1 MKNLLMVILSVTLS
15 AGVLAG
21 HHEAGETKKGV
32 IIGTVFSDDG
42 TPNELVAGNTDKQQI
57 WVDYIQA
64 HNDRD
69 LEKIAEIN
77 ADDWEG
83 YVPDGAVI
91 KGNAAHIEW
100 LKEWFGSSDNP
111 KWQVR
116 WMIANDGADDEGA
129 VETWLTTGN
138 DITFNDSDGNEVT
151 EHHVH
156 DVQFV
161 GNEIRRVNVYS
172 RLSAKE

>member
-1 MKNLLMVILSVTLS
+1 MRTLLIAASSIILS

-21 HHEAGETKKGV
+21 HHESGEMKNSV
-32 IIGTVFSDDG
+32 VIGTFVSDDG
-42 TPNELVAGNTDKQQI
+42 TSNKLVAGNTDKQQI

-69 LEKIAEIN
+69 VEKIAEIN
-77 ADDWEG
+77 ADEWEG
-83 YVPDGAVI
+83 YVPDGSVI

-100 LKEWFGSSDNP
+100 LKDWFASSDNP
-111 KWQVR
+111 KWAVQ
-116 WMIANDGADDEGA
+116 WMIANDGADAEGA
-129 VETWLTTGN
+129 AETWLTTGN
-138 DITFNDSDGNEVT
+138 DITFNDADGNEVT

-161 GNEIRRVNVYS
+161 GNEIRLINVYS
-172 RLSAKE
+172 RLAPKE

>member
-1 MKNLLMVILSVTLS
+1 MKALLIATLSIVLSVGAT
-15 AGVLAG
+15 AG
-21 HHEAGETKKGV
+21 HHESGEMKEAV
-32 IIGTVFSDDG
+32 VIGTFVSDDG
-42 TPNELVAGNTDKQQI
+42 TSNQLLAGDTDKQQI

-83 YVPDGAVI
+83 YVPDGSVI

-100 LKEWFGSSDNP
+100 LTEWFASSDNP
-111 KWQVR
+111 KWEVQ

-129 VETWLTTGN
+129 TETWLTTGN
-138 DITFNDSDGNEVT
+138 DITFNDADGNEVT

-161 GNEIRRVNVYS
+161 GNEIRRINVYS
-172 RLSAKE
+172 RLSPKE

>member
-1 MKNLLMVILSVTLS
+1 MKALLIATLSIFLS
-15 AGVLAG
+15 AGAMAG
-21 HHEAGETKKGV
+21 HHESGETKKGV

-64 HNDRD
+64 HNDRN
-69 LEKIAEIN
+69 LEKIADIN

-83 YVPDGAVI
+83 YVPDGSVI
-91 KGNAAHIEW
+91 KGNATHIEW
-100 LKEWFGSSDNP
+100 LKEWFASSDNP
-111 KWQVR
+111 KWEVQ

-129 VETWLTTGN
+129 TETWLTTGN
-138 DITFNDSDGNEVT
+138 DITFNDADGNEVT

-161 GNEIRRVNVYS
+161 GNEIRRINVYS
-172 RLSAKE
+172 RLSPKE

>member
-1 MKNLLMVILSVTLS
+1 MKAFLITTLSVVLS
-15 AGVLAG
+15 ASAMAG
-21 HHEAGETKKGV
+21 HHESGKMKEAV
-32 IIGTVFSDDG
+32 VIGTFISDDG
-42 TPNELVAGNTDKQQI
+42 TSNQLLAGNPDKQQI

-69 LEKIAEIN
+69 LEQIAEIN

-83 YVPDGAVI
+83 YVPDGSVI

-100 LKEWFGSSDNP
+100 LTEWFASSDNP
-111 KWQVR
+111 KWEVQ
-116 WMIANDGADDEGA
+116 WMIANDGADEEGA
-129 VETWLTTGN
+129 TETWLTTGN
-138 DITFNDSDGNEVT
+138 DITFNDADGNEVT